1 MPFPRPA
8 RTARVRELGGEDT
21 ALLSSYLDRHAVSAA
36 FLRDRLEA
44 AGHAGRTA
52 QDARFYG
59 LITGARGQE
68 ELGGVAFMGVN
79 LFPHGPWDETR
90 GAARLLVDRLYR
102 ESSLR
107 PASVYGPARPV
118 LAVAEQLQ
126 IHGVTPVETRAHQPL
141 MVLTRE
147 RFEETAVSWEEPL
160 PELGL
165 ARPENA
171 DEILR
176 ASIAMFTE
184 EVGHSPVEPSVR
196 GGRRYVPDARAYQA
210 RVDQLMALGRTYAR
224 IEHGEVLFKAELSSL
239 SRQTAAVQ
247 GVWLNPRLRG
257 QGLSAPYMRALAGQ
271 VLQRSESVSLYVN
284 GYNYRALAA
293 YARAGFE
300 QAGTY
305 ATVML

>member
-8 RTARVRELGGEDT
+8 RTSRVRELGRTDT
-21 ALLSSYLDRHAVSAA
+21 ALLAAYLDEHAVSAA

-59 LITGARGQE
+59 LFTGPRGQE
-68 ELGGVAFMGVN
+68 QLAGAAFMGVN
-79 LFPHGPWDETR
+79 LFPHGPWDAER
-90 GAARLLVDRLYR
+90 GAARLLVDQLYR
-102 ESSLR
+102 EGSLR

-118 LAVAEQLQ
+118 LAVAEQLR

-141 MVLTRE
+141 MLLTRE
-147 RFEETAVSWEEPL
+147 RFAETAVSWEEPL

-171 DEILR
+171 EEILR
-176 ASIAMFTE
+176 ASVAMFTE

-196 GGRRYVPDARAYQA
+196 GGRTYVPDARAYRA

-239 SRQTAAVQ
+239 SPETAAVQ
-247 GVWLNPRLRG
+247 GVWLSPRARG
-257 QGLSAPYMRALAGQ
+257 RGLSAPYMRALAGH
-271 VLQRSESVSLYVN
+271 VLRRSESVSLYVN
-284 GYNYRALAA
+284 GYNYKALSA

-300 QAGTY
+300 QVGTF